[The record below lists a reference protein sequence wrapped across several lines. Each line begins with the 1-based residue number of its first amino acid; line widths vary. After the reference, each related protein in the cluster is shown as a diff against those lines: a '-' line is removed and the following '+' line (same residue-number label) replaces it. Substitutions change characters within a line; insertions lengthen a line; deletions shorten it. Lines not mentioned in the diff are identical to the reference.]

1 MSPVCPKSRSAP
13 LPRPFPASNARS
25 TLACTSTRLSQL
37 HYHDAPLPANGVSLI
52 RLTLE
57 ITPGY
62 RVTGGAW
69 SELAWFRNVSG
80 LLRRSLAPW
89 VTMVT
94 SFTQPCKGLEMPSL
108 APITMRASIPTD
120 EWPKP
125 LRLTGTA
132 LFSDIVGFTTI
143 SENLDPECLTS
154 WLNAYMSAMS
164 GIVLA
169 HGGSVLQFVG
179 DGILAAFGVPVPRNS
194 DVEIDYDAAQAV
206 HCALTM
212 REELLNLNRCW
223 ERKGLPTVAIRVG
236 LHTGTIVAS
245 RIGTR
250 AHWEYT
256 VVGDT
261 VNTAARLQALPR
273 LLTSIQADGSCC
285 ILISGATWERL
296 NGAFNGH
303 LLGNVALKGKVQ
315 LVPVYQIGAQSP
327 SLRKRTVA

>member
-1 MSPVCPKSRSAP
+1 MGRFSYLTIDFNSYFASVEQQLNPALRGRPIAVVPVMTDTTSAIA
-13 LPRPFPASNARS
+13 ASYEA
-25 TLACTSTRLSQL
+25 
-37 HYHDAPLPANGVSLI
+37 
-52 RLTLE
+52 
-57 ITPGY
+57 
-62 RVTGGAW
+62 
-69 SELAWFRNVSG
+69 
-80 LLRRSLAPW
+80 
-89 VTMVT
+89 
-94 SFTQPCKGLEMPSL
+94 K
-108 APITMRASIPTD
+108 
-120 EWPKP
+120 
-125 LRLTGTA
+125 
-132 LFSDIVGFTTI
+132 
-143 SENLDPECLTS
+143 
-154 WLNAYMSAMS
+154 
-164 GIVLA
+164 
-169 HGGSVLQFVG
+169 
-179 DGILAAFGVPVPRNS
+179 AFGVKTGTRIWEAKRMCPGLILVPARHELYV
-194 DVEIDYDAAQAV
+194 DIHEK
-206 HCALTM
+206 LK
-212 REELLNLNRCW
+212 EEVQNLNKCW

-296 NGAFNGH
+296 NGAFNGR